1 MNTYT
6 KFLIKIFLRSMFYVL
21 GVLFCLVFI
30 LNLLGELEFFKNIPV
45 DIFFTLFLSFLNS
58 PALIFEMFPFIFLIA
73 SQLFFI
79 KLLNNKELETFKYS
93 GLKNT
98 KIISTLLI
106 TSLVAGALIVLIFYN
121 FSSNLK
127 NLYLELKSPYT
138 NDGKYLAVVTK
149 NGLWIRDKIG
159 SKILVINSSKID
171 QNFLI
176 ENFITEFDDDYNV
189 LKNIKS
195 KKINISDKKWQIF
208 DAKIYKKNN
217 YETKKKI
224 TLNTNFDY
232 KRIQTLYSNLTSLN
246 LFELY
251 QLRKNYNKL
260 NYSITEVDLQL
271 LKLIT
276 FPIYL
281 VLMSLFS
288 GLIMLKVK
296 NLKSLTFKI
305 SLGLFF
311 SVIIYYINNFFF
323 VLGSTEKISVLLSMF
338 IPLFMLTSINII
350 MLNRINEK

>member
-1 MNTYT
+1 MNTYN
-6 KFLIKIFLRSMFYVL
+6 KFFIKIFFKSLFYVT
-21 GVLFCLVFI
+21 GVLFCMVFI

-58 PALIFEMFPFIFLIA
+58 PALIFEMFPFIFLIT

-93 GLKNT
+93 GLKNS
-98 KIISTLLI
+98 KIISI
-106 TSLVAGALIVLIFYN
+106 LIFITMLTGTLIILVFYN
-121 FSSNLK
+121 LSSNLK

-159 SKILVINSSKID
+159 DTTIVINSSKID
-171 QNFLI
+171 QNHLI
-176 ENFITEFDDDYNV
+176 ENFITEFDSNYNV
-189 LKNIKS
+189 VKNIKS
-195 KKINISDKKWQIF
+195 EKINISNKEWLIYE
-208 DAKIYKKNN
+208 AKIYDKNN
-217 YETKKKI
+217 YETKKLLK
-224 TLNTNFDY
+224 LVTNFDY

-251 QLRKNYNKL
+251 QLRKNYQKL
-260 NYSITEVDLQL
+260 NYSIIEVDLQL

-288 GLIMLKVK
+288 ALLMLKIK
-296 NLKSLTFKI
+296 NINSLTFKI

-323 VLGSTEKISVLLSMF
+323 VLGGTEKISILFSIM
-338 IPLFMLTSINII
+338 IPLLILSSVNIT
-350 MLNRINEK
+350 MFNKINEK